1 MLIKDTSIN
10 KDRLG
15 YISCLSHLSIRVR
28 AIKIAIAH
36 DIAESLAGDIAPS
49 QGMSKKDKYQLELE
63 AINRLVQ
70 TLESSAEGLKIK
82 EYWEEYEDCQTSEA
96 KFVKDLDKFE
106 MIVQAHEYEIRH
118 GLTLESFFS
127 STKGKFDHPE
137 VKAWVEQLYSDRA
150 LESKMPKFLKSG
162 KVVLVLQGRYAG
174 RKAVIVKNYDEGTS
188 ARPYPHA
195 IVAGVEKYPLKVT
208 KAMSKKK
215 IAKRSKVKPFIKVV
229 NYNHI
234 MPTRYNLDI
243 DLKAVVSPETF
254 KEGTQRFTAKKAIKT
269 QFEERY
275 NSGKNRW
282 FFQKLRF

>member
-1 MLIKDTSIN
+1 MQNVNIGFGIGAEL
-10 KDRLG
+10 LG
-15 YISCLSHLSIRVR
+15 LDFKSVR
-28 AIKIAIAH
+28 
-36 DIAESLAGDIAPS
+36 
-49 QGMSKKDKYQLELE
+49 
-63 AINRLVQ
+63 
-70 TLESSAEGLKIK
+70 
-82 EYWEEYEDCQTSEA
+82 CQ
-96 KFVKDLDKFE
+96 
-106 MIVQAHEYEIRH
+106 
-118 GLTLESFFS
+118 
-127 STKGKFDHPE
+127 
-137 VKAWVEQLYSDRA
+137 
-150 LESKMPKFLKSG
+150 
-162 KVVLVLQGRYAG
+162 VVLVLQGRYAG
-174 RKAVIVKNYDEGTS
+174 RKAVIVKNYDEGTT

-208 KAMSKKK
+208 KSMSKKK

-282 FFQKLRF
+282 FFQKLNLKLQTTIPRSLTPPNKGEDLFWEMSTLEDDEIPAGDAGDAGDLILPFADRLENQKIVEEIAGLYPSPISDLFT